1 VVISGRSFLSDS
13 REFDGEGR
21 NHCALCKVRVSGHCG
36 AIDDG
41 DGRSLAALDA
51 AHAPL
56 RVLQAG
62 ETIYHQG
69 DRSDRLF
76 NLLSGWVA
84 LQQDAPDGQRHILQ
98 FVLPGGS
105 FGLGP
110 EGSVLGH
117 SAMTLTTTTLCMIRR
132 TRHDQLRLEH
142 PDFNERF
149 LWLIQRDVRVAQDNL
164 GNMAHG
170 SAAARVAHLV
180 WELAIRSLGR
190 RPSPGERIWAP
201 ITQVHLAMATG
212 LTPIHV
218 NRVLRR
224 FRQQDLMELR
234 SQGLIVHDPR
244 ALEQLSGASEDLIAL
259 WRQGPQV
266 ASKRSDSDHM
276 APENRSAI

>member
-1 VVISGRSFLSDS
+1 MVITGRSFLSDS

-36 AIDDG
+36 AIG
-41 DGRSLAALDA
+41 EDGRSLAALDA

-76 NLLSGWVA
+76 NLISGWVA

-105 FGLGP
+105 FGLEP

-117 SAMTLTTTTLCMIRR
+117 SAMTLTTTTLCTVRR
-132 TRHDQLRLEH
+132 ARHDQLRLEH

-149 LWLIQRDVRVAQDNL
+149 LWLMQREVRVAQDTL

-190 RPSPGERIWAP
+190 RPSSGERIWAP

-244 ALEQLSGASEDLIAL
+244 ALEQLSGASEDLITL
-259 WRQGPQV
+259 WRQGAHV
-266 ASKRSDSDHM
+266 TSKMSDGDHL